1 MSVSNHPHGFGGT
14 PTASCRY
21 DVRQAKEDC
30 GDHGA
35 NRCYEQSAVDA
46 KVEQT
51 ASRELR
57 YPNQIEVDEVND
69 VEEALVHMREGD
81 VRNRC
86 ELAGNTR
93 LARAVGV
100 VLGCGR

>member
-1 MSVSNHPHGFGGT
+1 M
-14 PTASCRY
+14 
-21 DVRQAKEDC
+21 
-30 GDHGA
+30 
-35 NRCYEQSAVDA
+35 DA

-57 YPNQIEVDEVND
+57 YPSQIEVDEVNG

-81 VRNRC
+81 VRNRG
-86 ELAGNTR
+86 ELAGNTTV
-93 LARAVGV
+93 ARAVGA

>member
-1 MSVSNHPHGFGGT
+1 M
-14 PTASCRY
+14 
-21 DVRQAKEDC
+21 
-30 GDHGA
+30 
-35 NRCYEQSAVDA
+35 DA

-81 VRNRC
+81 VRNRG
-86 ELAGNTR
+86 ELTGNTR

>member
-1 MSVSNHPHGFGGT
+1 M
-14 PTASCRY
+14 
-21 DVRQAKEDC
+21 
-30 GDHGA
+30 
-35 NRCYEQSAVDA
+35 DA

-86 ELAGNTR
+86 ELTGNTR